1 LRAQRRRSTLA
12 RVSSGGDEARKKRRP
27 ANNLQLFLASVV
39 GAEAEDNGAAPLVG
53 GRLDAL
59 LKEAGEQGLH
69 PHDTVKAVMDWAAR
83 QGYAE
88 GGYAHARSLVL
99 DSLET
104 VLILDAVRKKTAA

>member
-1 LRAQRRRSTLA
+1 
-12 RVSSGGDEARKKRRP
+12 
-27 ANNLQLFLASVV
+27 
-39 GAEAEDNGAAPLVG
+39 
-53 GRLDAL
+53 
-59 LKEAGEQGLH
+59 
-69 PHDTVKAVMDWAAR
+69 MDWAAR